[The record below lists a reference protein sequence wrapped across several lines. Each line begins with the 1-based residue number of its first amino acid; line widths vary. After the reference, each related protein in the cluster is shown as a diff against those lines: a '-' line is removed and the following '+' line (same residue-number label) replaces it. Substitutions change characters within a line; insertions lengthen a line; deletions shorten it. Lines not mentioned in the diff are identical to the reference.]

1 MRGIM
6 VERRHVWDQAVR
18 QAERLAAEHDPSGV
32 SFNVRPVT
40 KLEDGS
46 VIALE
51 TLARREERRREKEA
65 KEAKQA
71 ELQAA
76 QERGED
82 VPMEDADDGHEPTTN
97 GEPSQDQPAQGNQPD
112 AKSRRPGISK
122 SQQRKL
128 AKYEPR
134 PPPPKPVLPEGVSIP
149 EGEENFIE
157 MWDFPDE
164 EFERR
169 VKRAKRRAAEVRK
182 DLRRRQ
188 QAGKAERRLARDEK
202 RKTYRDIKLVWKM
215 INQER
220 VKERTRMQALED
232 EEARKIAVE
241 IAKIERQ
248 RAMAVCHSLG
258 CTIANTEGTA
268 AIEPNLPGLQGQ
280 EVDWSVLNQDFSE
293 TAKNTTSEPIF
304 SSKRVDLST
313 AAKDTEAISLVPPS
327 IPKPT
332 TTTNDNTF
340 SADFL
345 SFNQDPSDT
354 QQQQQQQDYD
364 PLNYNHKLRRK
375 LRRAADDALVRQE
388 ALVRQKVIAQFKARN
403 FSIPPILLTPLK
415 PLNKLQPLILEN
427 GTLETEKQA
436 RVRSRVELADFN
448 KASKVLR
455 KQAKSKSLE
464 AGLRVHAEATGR
476 IPKRGEKEVREED
489 EAATVGTGIG
499 EQERRFWEEQFR
511 TNFGAKSY
519 MLVTEGG
526 EDDGD
531 GDGEEQDRVDTVLGA
546 KEVS

>member
-6 VERRHVWDQAVR
+6 VERRHVWEQAVR

-32 SFNVRPVT
+32 SFNVRAVT

-46 VIALE
+46 VVALE
-51 TLARREERRREKEA
+51 TLARREERKREKEA
-65 KEAKQA
+65 KEARQA

-82 VPMEDADDGHEPTTN
+82 VPMEDVDDRHEPTTN
-97 GEPSQDQPAQGNQPD
+97 GEPNKDQPVQEHQPD

-134 PPPPKPVLPEGVSIP
+134 PPPPKPILPEGVSIP

-280 EVDWSVLNQDFSE
+280 EVDWSVLTQDFSE
-293 TAKNTTSEPIF
+293 AAKNMMPEAMF

-313 AAKDTEAISLVPPS
+313 AAKDTEAVSLVPSS

-332 TTTNDNTF
+332 NNDNTF

-345 SFNQDPSDT
+345 SFNQDPSDARH
-354 QQQQQQQDYD
+354 QQQDYD

-388 ALVRQKVIAQFKARN
+388 ALVRQKVIAQFKARG
-403 FSIPPILLTPLK
+403 FTVPPILLTPLK
-415 PLNKLQPLILEN
+415 PLNKLQPRILEN

-436 RVRSRVELADFN
+436 RIRARVELADFN

-476 IPKRGEKEVREED
+476 IPKRGEKEIREED

-519 MLVTEGG
+519 MLVTEGDD
-526 EDDGD
+526 DDGD
-531 GDGEEQDRVDTVLGA
+531 DGGEDQDRVDTVVGA
-546 KEVS
+546 KEFS